1 MATTMTLET
10 IQGTKDS
17 FKIKVDWLGDASGNA
32 TANTDDFDY
41 MTRTITEVLQG
52 RDITYCQTVPGTV
65 DETYDVVI
73 TDANS
78 QDLFTAGMSARSATL
93 TESEFAYDGAVYGSR
108 TVDSALDFTVSS
120 AGDALTGSILLYVV

>member
-17 FKIKVDWLGDASGNA
+17 FKIKVDWLGDSSGDA
-32 TANTDDFDY
+32 TANTDDFNY

-120 AGDALTGSILLYVV
+120 AGNAKTGSILLYVV

>member
-17 FKIKVDWLGDASGNA
+17 FKIKVDWLGDVSGDA
-32 TANTDDFDY
+32 TANTDDFNY

-120 AGDALTGSILLYVV
+120 AGNALTGSILLYVV